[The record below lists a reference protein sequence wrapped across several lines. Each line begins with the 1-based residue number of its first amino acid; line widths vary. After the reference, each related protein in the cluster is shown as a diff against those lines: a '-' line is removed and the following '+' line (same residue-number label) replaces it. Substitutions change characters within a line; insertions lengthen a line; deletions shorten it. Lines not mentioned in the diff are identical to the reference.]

1 MQHTIRDEFIWARQ
15 GVAEPL
21 RECGI
26 ERKALTTDPDN
37 SADRTANSLFKDEL
51 KKVKLIK
58 ILDICY
64 KVSRNIKKKMNNV

>member
-1 MQHTIRDEFIWARQ
+1 M
-15 GVAEPL
+15 AEPL

-64 KVSRNIKKKMNNV
+64 KVSRNIKKNE

>member
-1 MQHTIRDEFIWARQ
+1 MTER
-15 GVAEPL
+15 L

-37 SADRTANSLFKDEL
+37 SADRTTNSLFKDEL

-64 KVSRNIKKKMNNV
+64 KVSRNIKKNE